1 MERLALVTGGTRGI
15 GAAVSIAL
23 RDAGY
28 RVAANFVGDEAR
40 AASFSEKNGIAV
52 YQWDVADGASC
63 RNGLKRVVRDYGPVD
78 VLVNNAGITRDRAF
92 HKMSEED
99 WFSVLNID
107 LNSCYHMCRGVM
119 PSMRER
125 GFGRIVNM
133 SSLNGQRGRFGQANY
148 STAKAGMIGLTKAL
162 AQEGARHGITVNA
175 VAPGHIETELLQ
187 AASET
192 LIQMLK
198 DEIPVG
204 RLGTPKEV
212 ARCVVFLAAEEAGFI
227 TGSTLTINGGT
238 YMI

>member
-1 MERLALVTGGTRGI
+1 
-15 GAAVSIAL
+15 
-23 RDAGY
+23 
-28 RVAANFVGDEAR
+28 
-40 AASFSEKNGIAV
+40 
-52 YQWDVADGASC
+52 
-63 RNGLKRVVRDYGPVD
+63 
-78 VLVNNAGITRDRAF
+78 
-92 HKMSEED
+92 MSEED